1 MKRHIQLFGDKVYP
15 HFVHE
20 QYKPVIPEGQVL
32 VTDQDPKFWEV
43 AEREEKAKK
52 NFKRKIQLQPTE
64 VQYPA
69 TLPKTQTGTGA
80 FPCHLCNKSYDRKA
94 TLEKHLGTFSPF
106 SNKMS
111 MTKIFGHKCHKH
123 FA

>member
-1 MKRHIQLFGDKVYP
+1 MYP

-94 TLEKHLGTFSPF
+94 TLEKHLGTFTY
-106 SNKMS
+106 KMS
-111 MTKIFGHKCHKH
+111 VITIFGHKFHKH